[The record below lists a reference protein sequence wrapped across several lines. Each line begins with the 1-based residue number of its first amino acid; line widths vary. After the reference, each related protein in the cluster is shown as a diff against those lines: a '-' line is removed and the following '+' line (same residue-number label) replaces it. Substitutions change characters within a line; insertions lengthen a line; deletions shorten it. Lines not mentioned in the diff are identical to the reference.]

1 MLAARRALKPILVLP
16 CRQNS
21 RVGSDRLQRVPHAR
35 SRKNPTRVDEE
46 PRPGLLQITESSQ
59 NHPDFEP
66 TARARDTE
74 VESAD
79 SIPTTALCG
88 HRRNRRKRLFLT
100 PLKSRWRVSVRA
112 KES

>member
-1 MLAARRALKPILVLP
+1 MLAARPAMKPILVLP

-21 RVGSDRLQRVPHAR
+21 RVGSDRLQRLPHAR

-46 PRPGLLQITESSQ
+46 PRPGLLLITESSQ
-59 NHPDFEP
+59 NHPDLEP

-74 VESAD
+74 VEPAD

-88 HRRNRRKRLFLT
+88 HRRNRRKRLFFI
-100 PLKSRWRVSVRA
+100 PPKIRWKV
-112 KES
+112 